1 MKALNN
7 EMINPLVLSINQKRI
22 FVQQVLNVITGMIL
36 LFSC

>member
-22 FVQQVLNVITGMIL
+22 FVQQLLNDITIL
-36 LFSC
+36 MLKTRQ